1 MSYFTKETVKYFS
14 RLAKNNNKEWFV
26 AHRDELEQHVMEPA
40 RMFVM
45 HMGDNLREIA
55 PDIQAIPQID
65 KSIFRL
71 HRDVRFSKNKA
82 PYKTN
87 LGIFLWEG
95 PAKKMECSGFYV
107 GIEPKLFFVG
117 LGMYIFTPE
126 QIKKFRE
133 TVYNNA
139 NAEELNKIIKNIK
152 KKGYKINETH
162 YRQIPRGFDKDYQ
175 YADLLKYN
183 GLYAYYENKNLEEL
197 LNSDQIKFLF
207 KKFKDILPLHNW
219 LLKNMF

>member
-1 MSYFTKETVKYFS
+1 MSYFTKDTIKYFS
-14 RLAKNNNKEWFV
+14 RLKRNNNRRWYD
-26 AHRDELEQHVMEPA
+26 AHREELEQNVMEPA
-40 RMFVM
+40 RIFIM
-45 HMGDNLREIA
+45 HMGDCLRQIA

-95 PAKKMECSGFYV
+95 PAKKMECSGFYL

-117 LGMYIFTPE
+117 LGMYMFTPD

-133 TVYNNA
+133 TVYDTA
-139 NAEELNKIIKNIK
+139 NAEELNKIIKNLK
-152 KKGYKINETH
+152 KKGYKINNTH
-162 YRQIPRGFDKDYQ
+162 FKKVPRGFEKEYK

-183 GLYAYYENKNLEEL
+183 GLYAFYESDTLEEL
-197 LNSDQIKFLF
+197 FETDQIKFLY
-207 KKFKDILPLHNW
+207 KKFKDMLPLHKW
-219 LLKNMF
+219 LLKKMF

>member
-1 MSYFTKETVKYFS
+1 MSYFTKDTIKYFS
-14 RLAKNNNKEWFV
+14 RLKRNNNRKWYD
-26 AHRDELEQHVMEPA
+26 AHREELEQNVMEPA
-40 RMFVM
+40 RIFIM
-45 HMGDNLREIA
+45 HMGDCLRQIA

-95 PAKKMECSGFYV
+95 PAKKMECSGFYL

-117 LGMYIFTPE
+117 LGMYMFTPD

-133 TVYNNA
+133 TVYDTA
-139 NAEELNKIIKNIK
+139 NAEELNKIIKNLK
-152 KKGYKINETH
+152 KKGYKINNTH
-162 YRQIPRGFDKDYQ
+162 FKKVPRGFEKEYK

-183 GLYAYYENKNLEEL
+183 GLYAFYESDTLEEL
-197 LNSDQIKFLF
+197 FETDQIKFLY
-207 KKFKDILPLHNW
+207 KKFKDMLPLHKW
-219 LLKNMF
+219 LLKKMF

>member
-1 MSYFTKETVKYFS
+1 MSYFTKDTIKYFS
-14 RLAKNNNKEWFV
+14 RLKRNNNRKWYD
-26 AHRDELEQHVMEPA
+26 AHREELEQNVMEPA
-40 RMFVM
+40 RIFIM
-45 HMGDNLREIA
+45 HMGDCLRQIA

-95 PAKKMECSGFYV
+95 PAKKMECSGFYL

-117 LGMYIFTPE
+117 LGMYMFTPD

-133 TVYNNA
+133 TVYDTA
-139 NAEELNKIIKNIK
+139 NAEELNKIIKNL
-152 KKGYKINETH
+152 KKGYKINNTH
-162 YRQIPRGFDKDYQ
+162 FKKVPRGFEKEYK

-183 GLYAYYENKNLEEL
+183 GLYAFYESDTLEEL
-197 LNSDQIKFLF
+197 FETDQIKFLY
-207 KKFKDILPLHNW
+207 KKFKDMLPLHKW
-219 LLKNMF
+219 LLKKMF

>member
-1 MSYFTKETVKYFS
+1 MSYFTKDTIKYFS
-14 RLAKNNNKEWFV
+14 RLKRNNNRKWYD
-26 AHRDELEQHVMEPA
+26 AHREELEQNVMEPA
-40 RMFVM
+40 RIFIM
-45 HMGDNLREIA
+45 HMGDCLRQIA

-95 PAKKMECSGFYV
+95 PAKKMECSGFYL

-117 LGMYIFTPE
+117 LGMYMFTPD

-133 TVYNNA
+133 TVYDTA
-139 NAEELNKIIKNIK
+139 NAEELNKIIKNLK
-152 KKGYKINETH
+152 KKGYKINNTH
-162 YRQIPRGFDKDYQ
+162 FKKVPRGFEKEYK
-175 YADLLKYN
+175 YVDLLKYN
-183 GLYAYYENKNLEEL
+183 GLYAFYESDTLEEL
-197 LNSDQIKFLF
+197 FETDQIKFLY
-207 KKFKDILPLHNW
+207 KKFKDMLPLHKW
-219 LLKNMF
+219 LLKKMF

>member
-1 MSYFTKETVKYFS
+1 MSYFTKDTIKYFS
-14 RLAKNNNKEWFV
+14 RLKRNNNRRWYD
-26 AHRDELEQHVMEPA
+26 AHREELEQNVMEPA
-40 RMFVM
+40 RIFIM
-45 HMGDNLREIA
+45 HMGDCLRQIA

-95 PAKKMECSGFYV
+95 PAKKMECSGFYL

-117 LGMYIFTPE
+117 LGMYMFTPD

-133 TVYNNA
+133 TVYDTA
-139 NAEELNKIIKNIK
+139 NAEELNKIIKSLK
-152 KKGYKINETH
+152 KKGYKINNTH
-162 YRQIPRGFDKDYQ
+162 FKKVPRGFEKEYK

-183 GLYAYYENKNLEEL
+183 GLYAFYESDTLEEL
-197 LNSDQIKFLF
+197 FETDQIKFLY
-207 KKFKDILPLHNW
+207 KKFKDMLPLHKW
-219 LLKNMF
+219 LLKKMF